1 MNVVNSRRDI
11 YKTCMV
17 TAKNTRARVLRAYTA
32 PRTRLARKSFS
43 SILDGCSDRPWCL
56 LVLRV
61 YKTSRGKNGSPNLP
75 RYPSGQHLSIRREEL
90 RKGIVPDDTLAR
102 MDRRSCGSCQ
112 RNMTTHR
119 RDRMRHSSSWPDR
132 ARQTVRVR
140 VDPLSRAFTIIPTSR
155 ETAYRSEP
163 TAPRSNCPEGIVL
176 LDRCVPEGFAS
187 VTMKRRLVDGRLP
200 PASKKVA
207 NLAKNSS
214 DASHETE
221 NAGNIARYFMPHS
234 RSSTGTIHRDNL
246 SQENAF
252 RDQSRCRSDT
262 LVRNDEARRMQCA
275 RRASVRRSMS
285 DTDVLELLPQDPD
298 AREEAADPVALIR
311 RSPPIAQTSA
321 FDVVVKVAD
330 QRPKSSI
337 VQTNNN
343 SRGQEAN
350 EARRKGQTASVFS
363 SFRHTASPPQIKI
376 VDYDYVTSV
385 SPWSRRAHHACS
397 KCTSE
402 SDLRSQVDPF
412 RSPSLSKKNDATTVS
427 ARRRDDSSPSSCGR
441 KKETPRGETRAERQ
455 GKDTWHEERLISA
468 ARKEDG
474 EGKKPTERL
483 ADIRKEATLRR
494 HYYPEGGWG
503 YVIVTCSML
512 VHFLGVGLQLAAPGV
527 WHITAELKFRHP
539 PLHSAG
545 EKSASTLND
554 TTIISRDLD
563 RFVSESD

>member
-1 MNVVNSRRDI
+1 
-11 YKTCMV
+11 MV
-17 TAKNTRARVLRAYTA
+17 TAKNTRARVLRANTA
-32 PRTRLARKSFS
+32 PRTRLARKSFP

-56 LVLRV
+56 LLFLRES
-61 YKTSRGKNGSPNLP
+61 KTSRGKNGSPNLP
-75 RYPSGQHLSIRREEL
+75 RFPPGQHLSVRREEL
-90 RKGIVPDDTLAR
+90 RKGIVPDDTR
-102 MDRRSCGSCQ
+102 MDRRSCGSRQ

-163 TAPRSNCPEGIVL
+163 TAPRSNCSEEIIL
-176 LDRCVPEGFAS
+176 LDRCAPGEMAS
-187 VTMKRRLVDGRLP
+187 AMMKRRLVDGRPP
-200 PASKKVA
+200 PASKKAA

-214 DASHETE
+214 DANHETE
-221 NAGNIARYFMPHS
+221 CAGNIARYFMP
-234 RSSTGTIHRDNL
+234 RSLPSTETIHRDNL
-246 SQENAF
+246 SQKNAF

-262 LVRNDEARRMQCA
+262 LVRNDEARRMQCT

-298 AREEAADPVALIR
+298 AREEAADPVAPLIR
-311 RSPPIAQTSA
+311 RSPPTSA

-350 EARRKGQTASVFS
+350 ETRRKGQTASVFS

-385 SPWSRRAHHACS
+385 SSWSAHHACS

-412 RSPSLSKKNDATTVS
+412 RSPSQSKKNDATVN
-427 ARRRDDSSPSSCGR
+427 ARRRDDSSTSSCGR
-441 KKETPRGETRAERQ
+441 KKETPRSETRAERQ

-474 EGKKPTERL
+474 DDKKPTERL
-483 ADIRKEATLRR
+483 ADFRKEATLRR

-527 WHITAELKFRHP
+527 WHITAEFKFRHP
-539 PLHSAG
+539 PLHSA
-545 EKSASTLND
+545 AQL
-554 TTIISRDLD
+554 
-563 RFVSESD
+563 